1 MAPALPGL
9 PALPDLG
16 AHLPAWS
23 ALPFVGI
30 LLSIAFVPILAPKVW
45 HHHHGWIA
53 LGWGLLLAG
62 PFLWVFRGEAAHELL
77 HTAITEYLPF
87 VLLLAALYTIG
98 GGIHLSGRLSATP
111 LANTGLLAL
120 GTLLASL
127 LGTTGAAMILIRPLL
142 AANVGRRYRAHT
154 VVFFIFLAGNIG
166 GALTPLGDP
175 PLFLGFLAGVPFFWT
190 FSLAPMMLVVAG
202 LVLLVYFLLDRRLY
216 RREEAAVRQRPEP
229 AEPLRIFGAHNFLFL
244 LGVIGAVILSGIWR
258 PGEVDVLRIQLPI
271 ENLARDSALVLLSL
285 GSWWTTA
292 PRIRQANGYSWR
304 PIQEVAIL
312 FAAIFA
318 TILPVLAILQAGGR
332 GALAPV
338 LASVHTPAQFFW
350 TTGLLSSLL
359 DNAPTFLAF
368 LSTALG
374 RFFPGVS
381 ERTAVLRLIA
391 EHPSFLKAIAT
402 GAVFMGANT
411 YLGNAPN
418 LMVKSIAEEAGVKMP
433 SFLGYVGRYSL
444 PVLLPVFGIV
454 AWMFF

>member
-1 MAPALPGL
+1 LA
-9 PALPDLG
+9 PDLG

-30 LLSIAFVPILAPKVW
+30 LLSIVFVPILAPRVW
-45 HHHHGWIA
+45 HLHHGWIA

-77 HTAITEYLPF
+77 RTGVTEYLPF
-87 VLLLAALYTIG
+87 VLLLSALFTIG
-98 GGIHLSGRLSATP
+98 GGVHLSGRLPATP
-111 LANTGLLAL
+111 LANAGLLAL
-120 GTLLASL
+120 GTLGASL

-142 AANVGRRYRAHT
+142 AANAGRRHRAHT
-154 VVFFIFLAGNIG
+154 VVFFIFLVGNIG

-190 FSLAPMMLVVAG
+190 FSLAPMMFFVAG
-202 LVLLVYFLLDRRLY
+202 LVLLVYFLLDVRLY
-216 RREEAAVRQRPEP
+216 RRESAAIRQKSES
-229 AEPLRIFGAHNFLFL
+229 AEPLRILGAHNFLYL
-244 LGVIGAVILSGIWR
+244 LGVLGAVILSGVWH
-258 PGEVDVLRIQLPI
+258 PGEIEVLRIQLPI
-271 ENLARDSALVLLSL
+271 ENLVRDGALVLLL
-285 GSWWTTA
+285 LASWTTTA

-318 TILPVLAILQAGGR
+318 TLLPVLAILKAGER

-338 LASVHTPAQFFW
+338 LSSVHTPAQFFW

-359 DNAPTFLAF
+359 DNAPTYLAF

-374 RFFPGVS
+374 RFFPGLP

-391 EHPSFLKAIAT
+391 EHGSFLRAIAT

-418 LMVKSIAEEAGVKMP
+418 LMVKSIAEEAGVEMP

-444 PVLLPVFGIV
+444 PVLVPVFLIA
-454 AWMFF
+454 AWVFF